1 MALYNAKRLMRIT
14 SPAVL
19 PKISTSEVPSN
30 HPHQTVFFDRVEI
43 MDLATEIDDGAQ
55 PKPVTSKM
63 PELSSITL
71 TNKLYNSRLQNN
83 RGDLQ

>member
-1 MALYNAKRLMRIT
+1 
-14 SPAVL
+14 
-19 PKISTSEVPSN
+19 
-30 HPHQTVFFDRVEI
+30 
-43 MDLATEIDDGAQ
+43 MDLATEIDGGAQ